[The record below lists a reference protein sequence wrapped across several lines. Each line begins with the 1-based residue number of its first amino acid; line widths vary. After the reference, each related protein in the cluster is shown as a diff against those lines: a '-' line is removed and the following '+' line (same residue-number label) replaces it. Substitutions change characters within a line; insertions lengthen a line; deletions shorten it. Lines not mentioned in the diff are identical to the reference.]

1 MIRLY
6 FHGHKLARY
15 EGFDATIWDDGGR
28 KQINDRHGHRLVEAL
43 SRRYGATLTVDQV
56 SLRAARGE
64 IGLGLAIA
72 KRLIDSSGGAI
83 TLSKPLSGGLL
94 ATIWL
99 PKSFA

>member
-1 MIRLY
+1 MMAGENRSMTDMDPALS
-6 FHGHKLARY
+6 
-15 EGFDATIWDDGGR
+15 
-28 KQINDRHGHRLVEAL
+28 VEAL
-43 SRRYGATLTVDQV
+43 SRRYGATLAVDQV
-56 SLRAARGE
+56 SLTAARGE